1 MVFHWNYCSQLNS
14 QQCFI
19 ICYSQET
26 QEFTACLQPKR
37 QHNIQRFSRPLGHPI
52 WVPREHAALLE
63 DAAFW
68 QTILPKGVNQTEF
81 KYALKL
87 QQNSLWSHLGPGP
100 GAKSLEAWIELG
112 FKFTKTRNTRPQI
125 ESKTLSQLHVQAGHP
140 SPNWETKVRSRM
152 PINTMFAQVFSI
164 KPFFTMI

>member
-1 MVFHWNYCSQLNS
+1 MWHRSILDNRQEHAKDTKRVPARLGPLRQGLMVPKVFRVTGLVRTTPVFGFLESFFCCGGTCAKRSKTMISYYGLPLVLLFTSKFTRI
-14 QQCFI
+14 CFI
-19 ICYSQET
+19 ICCS

-87 QQNSLWSHLGPGP
+87 QQNSL
-100 GAKSLEAWIELG
+100 
-112 FKFTKTRNTRPQI
+112 
-125 ESKTLSQLHVQAGHP
+125 
-140 SPNWETKVRSRM
+140 
-152 PINTMFAQVFSI
+152 
-164 KPFFTMI
+164 